1 MRTWA
6 DVAQLVKTRN
16 LDGSFAV
23 RCTAGLSFL
32 LEEGMEVALVPPQED
47 LPRRVTVARADDEGG
62 GMGVVRFAEI
72 SDPGVARALVGSHCL
87 VRRSVLPETAAVA
100 VGGGIAGWEVRDVRE
115 GPLGIVA
122 GIVENPGQSL
132 LEVERSDGSTLLIPL
147 VDELICAI
155 DENACVIEVDL
166 PPGLTQ
172 L

>member
-23 RCTAGLSFL
+23 RCTAGLPFL

-47 LPRRVTVARADDEGG
+47 LPRRVKVARVDDEGG
-62 GMGVVRFAEI
+62 GMGSVHFAEV
-72 SDPGVARALVGSHCL
+72 SDPSVARALVGSHCL
-87 VRRSVLPETAAVA
+87 VRRSVLPETAVVA
-100 VGGGIAGWEVRDVRE
+100 VGGGIAGWEVRDARE
-115 GPLGIVA
+115 GLLGTVA

-132 LEVERSDGSTLLIPL
+132 LEVSRPDGSPFLIPL
-147 VDELICAI
+147 VDELVCSI
-155 DENACVIEVDL
+155 DEDARAIEVDL
-166 PPGLTQ
+166 PPGLAQ